1 MVANKNLLGAILL
14 GTSWLFFTVEM
25 TFVRLLVPD
34 FSIYL
39 IVFLRLATQAIL
51 LAPLAFHDWNKISGT
66 SRFKLHFL
74 RATLSVLGMVLFYF
88 AFANLPMA
96 TATTL
101 TFTVPAFVSILAAV
115 FLSER
120 VGLNRL
126 LAILLGFI
134 GVLVIM
140 RPGFTIF
147 EPAMIVALLGAFF
160 AACLFV
166 ITRSLSLSES
176 RFTIMFYSAWLGL
189 AVVSIP
195 AYMNLVTINLV
206 DALKLGIVGLF
217 GTIGQFLMVGALQIA
232 EASAIAPV
240 DYVRLLLALMVG
252 FLIFGEVPDL
262 WTWTGSAI
270 IISAVLLNSK
280 GDLLGQKSI

>member
-252 FLIFGEVPDL
+252 FFIFGEVPDL

>member
-1 MVANKNLLGAILL
+1 MIANKNLLGAILL

-25 TFVRLLVPD
+25 TVVRLLVPD

-39 IVFLRLATQAIL
+39 IVFLRLATQALL
-51 LAPLAFHDWNKISGT
+51 LAPLAFRDWNRVAGT

-74 RATLSVLGMVLFYF
+74 RASLSVVGMALFYF

-101 TFTVPAFVSILAAV
+101 TFTVPAFVSILAAL

-120 VGLNRL
+120 VGLARS
-126 LAILLGFI
+126 LAIVLGFI

-166 ITRSLSLSES
+166 VTRSLALSES
-176 RFTIMFYSAWLGL
+176 RVTIMWYSAWLGL

-195 AYMNLVTINLV
+195 AYLNLDTINPV
-206 DALKLGIVGLF
+206 AALKLGIVGLF
-217 GTIGQFLMVGALQIA
+217 GTIGQFLMVGALQVA

-240 DYVRLLLALMVG
+240 DYVRLLLALLAG
-252 FLIFGEVPDL
+252 FFVFGEVPDI
-262 WTWTGSAI
+262 WTWLGAAI
-270 IISAVLLNSK
+270 IVSAVFLNSK
-280 GDLLGQKSI
+280 DDLLGKKSI

>member
-74 RATLSVLGMVLFYF
+74 RATLSVLGMALFYF

-176 RFTIMFYSAWLGL
+176 RFTIMF
-189 AVVSIP
+189 
-195 AYMNLVTINLV
+195 
-206 DALKLGIVGLF
+206 
-217 GTIGQFLMVGALQIA
+217 
-232 EASAIAPV
+232 
-240 DYVRLLLALMVG
+240 
-252 FLIFGEVPDL
+252 
-262 WTWTGSAI
+262 
-270 IISAVLLNSK
+270 
-280 GDLLGQKSI
+280 

>member
-1 MVANKNLLGAILL
+1 MIENKNLLGAILL

-25 TFVRLLVPD
+25 TVVRLLVPE

-51 LAPLAFHDWNKISGT
+51 LAPLAFRDWNKVAGT
-66 SRFKLHFL
+66 CRFKLHFL
-74 RATLSVLGMVLFYF
+74 RATLSVVGMALFYY

-101 TFTVPAFVSILAAV
+101 TFTVPAFVSVLAAL

-120 VGLNRL
+120 VVLNRL
-126 LAILLGFI
+126 LAIVLGFI

-166 ITRSLSLSES
+166 VTRSLSLSES

-189 AVVSIP
+189 TVVSIP
-195 AYMNLVTINLV
+195 AYMNLEAINSV

-252 FLIFGEVPDL
+252 FFIFGEVPDL
-262 WTWTGSAI
+262 WTWLGSAI
-270 IISAVLLNSK
+270 IISAVFLNSK
-280 GDLLGQKSI
+280 DDLLGKKVI

>member
-1 MVANKNLLGAILL
+1 MIANKNLLGAILL

-34 FSIYL
+34 LSIYL
-39 IVFLRLATQAIL
+39 IVFIRLATQAIL
-51 LAPLAFHDWNKISGT
+51 LAPLAFHDWNEISGT
-66 SRFKLHFL
+66 SRFKVHFL
-74 RATLSVLGMVLFYF
+74 RATLSLLGMVLFYF

-101 TFTVPAFVSILAAV
+101 TFTVPAFVSILAAM
-115 FLSER
+115 FLRER
-120 VGLNRL
+120 VGLARS

-166 ITRSLSLSES
+166 VTRSLSLSES
-176 RFTIMFYSAWLGL
+176 RFTIMFYSAWVGL
-189 AVVSIP
+189 LIVSIP
-195 AYMNLVTINLV
+195 AYMSLTTIDTV
-206 DALKLGIVGLF
+206 DAVKLGIVGLF
-217 GTIGQFLMVGALQIA
+217 GTIGQFLMVSALQIA

-252 FLIFGEVPDL
+252 FFIFGEVPDI
-262 WTWTGSAI
+262 WTWSGTAI
-270 IISAVLLNSK
+270 IVAAVFLNSK
-280 GDLLGQKSI
+280 DDLLGKKST

>member
-1 MVANKNLLGAILL
+1 MNSNKNLLGATLL
-14 GTSWLFFTVEM
+14 ATSWLFFTVEM
-25 TFVRLLVPD
+25 TVVRLLVPE

-51 LAPLAFHDWNKISGT
+51 LAPIAFNNWNQIAGT

-74 RATLSVLGMVLFYF
+74 RASLSVLGMALFYYS
-88 AFANLPMA
+88 FANLPMA

-101 TFTVPAFVSILAAV
+101 TFTVPAFVSVLAAL

-120 VGLNRL
+120 VGLTRS
-126 LAILLGFI
+126 LAIFLGFL

-140 RPGFTIF
+140 RPGFAMF
-147 EPAMIVALLGAFF
+147 EPAMVVALLGAFF

-166 ITRSLSLSES
+166 VTRSLSLSES

-189 AVVSIP
+189 ALVSIP

-240 DYVRLLLALMVG
+240 DYVRLLLALLVG
-252 FLIFGEVPDL
+252 FFMFKEVPDL
-262 WTWTGSAI
+262 WTWAGSAI
-270 IISAVLLNSK
+270 IICAVFLNSK
-280 GDLLGQKSI
+280 VDLLGQKSI

>member
-1 MVANKNLLGAILL
+1 MIANKNLLGAILL
-14 GTSWLFFTVEM
+14 GTSWIFFTVEM
-25 TFVRLLVPD
+25 TVVRLLVPE

-39 IVFLRLATQAIL
+39 IVFLRLATQALL
-51 LAPLAFHDWNKISGT
+51 LAPLAFRDWNRISGT

-74 RATLSVLGMVLFYF
+74 RASLSVVGMALFYF

-101 TFTVPAFVSILAAV
+101 TFTVPAFVSILAAL

-120 VGLNRL
+120 VGLTRSI
-126 LAILLGFI
+126 AIVLGFI

-166 ITRSLSLSES
+166 VTRSLSLSES
-176 RFTIMFYSAWLGL
+176 RVTIMFYSAWLGL

-195 AYMNLVTINLV
+195 AYLNLATINPV
-206 DALKLGIVGLF
+206 AALKLGIVGLF

-240 DYVRLLLALMVG
+240 DYVRLLLALSAG
-252 FLIFGEVPDL
+252 FFVFGEVPDI
-262 WTWTGSAI
+262 WTWSGAAI
-270 IISAVLLNSK
+270 IVSAVFLNSK
-280 GDLLGQKSI
+280 DDLLGKKSI

>member
-1 MVANKNLLGAILL
+1 MIANKNLLGAILL

-51 LAPLAFHDWNKISGT
+51 LAPLAFHDWNKVSGT
-66 SRFKLHFL
+66 SRFKFHFL
-74 RATLSVLGMVLFYF
+74 RATLSVLGMALFYF

-120 VGLNRL
+120 VGLTRS

-166 ITRSLSLSES
+166 VTRSLSLSES

-189 AVVSIP
+189 VIVSVP
-195 AYMNLVTINLV
+195 AYMSLTTINSV
-206 DALKLGIVGLF
+206 DAVKLGIVGLF

-252 FLIFGEVPDL
+252 FFVFGEVPDI
-262 WTWTGSAI
+262 WTWSGSAI
-270 IISAVLLNSK
+270 IVAAVFLNSK
-280 GDLLGQKSI
+280 DDLLSKKSI

>member
-74 RATLSVLGMVLFYF
+74 RATLSVLGMALFYF

-252 FLIFGEVPDL
+252 FFIFGEVPDL

>member
-1 MVANKNLLGAILL
+1 MIANKNLLGAILL

-25 TFVRLLVPD
+25 TVVRLLVPD

-39 IVFLRLATQAIL
+39 IVFLRLATQALL
-51 LAPLAFHDWNKISGT
+51 LAPLAFRDWKKISGT

-74 RATLSVLGMVLFYF
+74 RATLSVLGMALFYF

-101 TFTVPAFVSILAAV
+101 TFTVPAFVSILAAL

-120 VGLNRL
+120 VGLTRA
-126 LAILLGFI
+126 LAIVLGFL

-166 ITRSLSLSES
+166 VTRSLSLSES

-189 AVVSIP
+189 TVVSIP
-195 AYMNLVTINLV
+195 AYMNL
-206 DALKLGIVGLF
+206 
-217 GTIGQFLMVGALQIA
+217 
-232 EASAIAPV
+232 EAI
-240 DYVRLLLALMVG
+240 
-252 FLIFGEVPDL
+252 
-262 WTWTGSAI
+262 
-270 IISAVLLNSK
+270 NSK
-280 GDLLGQKSI
+280 N

>member
-1 MVANKNLLGAILL
+1 MIANKNLLGAILL

-51 LAPLAFHDWNKISGT
+51 LAPLAFHDWNKVSGT
-66 SRFKLHFL
+66 SRFKFHFL
-74 RATLSVLGMVLFYF
+74 RATLSVLGMALFYF

-120 VGLNRL
+120 VGLTRS
-126 LAILLGFI
+126 LAILLGFL

-166 ITRSLSLSES
+166 VTRSLSLSES

-189 AVVSIP
+189 VIVSVP
-195 AYMNLVTINLV
+195 AYMSLTTINSV
-206 DALKLGIVGLF
+206 DAVKLGIVGLF

-252 FLIFGEVPDL
+252 FFVFGEVPDI
-262 WTWTGSAI
+262 WTWSGSAI
-270 IISAVLLNSK
+270 IVAAVFLNSK
-280 GDLLGQKSI
+280 DDLLSKKSI

>member
-1 MVANKNLLGAILL
+1 MAANKNLLGAILL
-14 GTSWLFFTVEM
+14 GTSWIFFTVEM
-25 TFVRLLVPD
+25 TVVRLLVPE

-51 LAPLAFHDWNKISGT
+51 LAPIAFSDWNNIAGT

-74 RATLSVLGMVLFYF
+74 RASLSVVGMALFYY
-88 AFANLPMA
+88 AFAKLPMA

-101 TFTVPAFVSILAAV
+101 TFTVPAFVSILAAH

-120 VGLNRL
+120 VGLTRS
-126 LAILLGFI
+126 LAIVLGFL
-134 GVLVIM
+134 GVLIIM
-140 RPGFTIF
+140 RPGFITF
-147 EPAMIVALLGAFF
+147 EPAMVVALLGAFF

-166 ITRSLSLSES
+166 VTRSLSFSES
-176 RFTIMFYSAWLGL
+176 RFTVMFYSAWLGL

-195 AYMNLVTINLV
+195 AYINLETINLV

-217 GTIGQFLMVGALQIA
+217 GTAGQFLMVGALQIA

-252 FLIFGEVPDL
+252 FFMFDEVPDL
-262 WTWTGSAI
+262 WTWAGSAI
-270 IISAVLLNSK
+270 IISAVFLNSK
-280 GDLLGQKSI
+280 DDLLGQKSI

>member
-1 MVANKNLLGAILL
+1 MAANKNLLGAILL
-14 GTSWLFFTVEM
+14 GTSWIFFTVEM
-25 TFVRLLVPD
+25 TVVRLLVPE

-51 LAPLAFHDWNKISGT
+51 LAPFAFSDWNKIAGT
-66 SRFKLHFL
+66 SRFRLHFL
-74 RATLSVLGMVLFYF
+74 RASLSVVGMALFYY

-101 TFTVPAFVSILAAV
+101 TFTVPAFVSILAAL

-120 VGLNRL
+120 VGLTRS
-126 LAILLGFI
+126 LAIGLGFL
-134 GVLVIM
+134 GVLIIM
-140 RPGFTIF
+140 RPGFITF

-166 ITRSLSLSES
+166 VTRSLSFSES
-176 RFTIMFYSAWLGL
+176 RFTVMFYSAWLGL

-195 AYMNLVTINLV
+195 AYINLETINLV

-217 GTIGQFLMVGALQIA
+217 GTAGQFLMVGALQIA

-252 FLIFGEVPDL
+252 FFMFDEVPDL
-262 WTWTGSAI
+262 WTWAGSAI
-270 IISAVLLNSK
+270 IISAVFLNSK
-280 GDLLGQKSI
+280 DDLLGQKSI